1 MKRVFRTRTFSRW
14 ARKVGLSDTVL
25 CEAISEMERGLTDAD
40 LGGHVVKKRVP
51 LAGRGKRGG
60 ARTLVATQFDD
71 RWFFMYGFEKN
82 ERPNI
87 ADDELKFLQE
97 VAKELLALKDMEIA
111 IAVSK
116 GELVEIYHD

>member
-1 MKRVFRTRTFSRW
+1 M
-14 ARKVGLSDTVL
+14 
-25 CEAISEMERGLTDAD
+25 I
-40 LGGHVVKKRVP
+40 
-51 LAGRGKRGG
+51 G

-87 ADDELKFLQE
+87 AANKLRVLQG
-97 VAKELLALKDMEIA
+97 VAKELLSFNDTEIA

>member
-1 MKRVFRTRTFSRW
+1 M
-14 ARKVGLSDTVL
+14 
-25 CEAISEMERGLTDAD
+25 LTLA
-40 LGGHVVKKRVP
+40 GHVVKKRVP
-51 LAGRGKRGG
+51 LAGRGKRSG

-71 RWFFMYGFEKN
+71 RWFLMYGFEKN

-87 ADDELKFLQE
+87 ADDELKVLRE

-111 IAVSK
+111 IAMSK

>member
-1 MKRVFRTRTFSRW
+1 
-14 ARKVGLSDTVL
+14 
-25 CEAISEMERGLTDAD
+25 MERGLIDAD

-51 LAGRGKRGG
+51 LAGRGKRSG

-87 ADDELKFLQE
+87 ADDELKVLRE